1 MSAQKG
7 KKTQVNKKEKKAEYF
22 DKLYKLLQNYSRILI
37 VLCDNIGSTHMQKI
51 RRELR
56 NKAVLLMGKNTMI
69 RKVIRLHLEEHPEW
83 ESLLEWITG
92 NIGLVFTNDPDLK
105 KIRDICLSTKVPA
118 AAKAGIKAPSD
129 VVIPKGITTL
139 EPTKTSFLQALNI
152 ASKINRGTIE
162 ILQDVPLIKKGDK
175 VGSSES
181 TLLQMLDIRP
191 FQYGLQMVAVY
202 EEGATADASTMEMT
216 DEVILSKFLVGVGNI
231 ASLSMGLH
239 YPTVAS
245 FPHIVLNGFKN
256 LLSISLG
263 TEYSFEQANLF
274 KQMAENPGAFS
285 SSAAPSGGSAAPSG
299 GGSSKPSDPEPEPEP
314 EDEDEGLEFDLFG

>member
-7 KKTQVNKKEKKAEYF
+7 KKSQANKKEKKAEYF

-37 VLCDNIGSTHMQKI
+37 VLCDNIGSSHMQKI

-56 NKAVLLMGKNTMI
+56 NKAILLMGKNTMI

-83 ESLLEWITG
+83 ESLLPWITG

-105 KIRDICLSTKVPA
+105 KIRDICLATKVPA

-129 VVIPKGITTL
+129 VIIPKGITTL

-162 ILQDVPLIKKGDK
+162 ILQDVNLIKKGDK
-175 VGSSES
+175 VGSSET

-191 FQYGLQMVAVY
+191 FQYGLQMIAVY

-216 DEVILSKFLVGVGNI
+216 DDVILSKFLVGVANI

-239 YPTVAS
+239 FPTTAS
-245 FPHIVLNGFKN
+245 FPHIVLSGFKN

-274 KQMAENPGAFS
+274 KQMAENTGVYA
-285 SSAAPSGGSAAPSG
+285 SAAPSSGGGSTAAPSG
-299 GGSSKPSDPEPEPEP
+299 GGKPEPEPEP
-314 EDEDEGLEFDLFG
+314 EPEEEDEGLEFDLFG